1 MSEFNRLVI
10 NSLDRIENNIDHITE
25 QIDKIRDESIT
36 KKDCKKNQALCVKN
50 IEVAKKGITPKL
62 ITAIVAA
69 GVFINQ
75 IIEKIVSVF
84 SNS

>member
-25 QIDKIRDESIT
+25 QIDKIRDGSIT
-36 KKDCKKNQALCVKN
+36 KKDCKKNQELCVKN
-50 IEVAKKGITPKL
+50 IEIAKKGITPKL

-69 GVFINQ
+69 GVFVNQ
-75 IIEKIVSVF
+75 IIEKIANLIS
-84 SNS
+84 SS